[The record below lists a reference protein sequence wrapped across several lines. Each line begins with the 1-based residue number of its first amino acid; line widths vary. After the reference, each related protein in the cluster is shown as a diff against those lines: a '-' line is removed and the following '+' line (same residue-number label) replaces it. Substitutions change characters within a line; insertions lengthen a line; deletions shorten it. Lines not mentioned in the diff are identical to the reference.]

1 VGTGGQGYG
10 GAAAFREALANY
22 HEALKLLDVMPDSP
36 ERDVRE
42 LALRHAALI
51 VLLLIREAV
60 RRKLWTRPDALVA
73 LASCRSR
80 RRSSD
85 SRARAR
91 PPGLSAFSAPSS
103 RAPRSTLQRGSS
115 FSERPDLD
123 DFSRLIAILAFGVA
137 SSNAYELGRAALR
150 RERQGKI
157 R

>member
-1 VGTGGQGYG
+1 
-10 GAAAFREALANY
+10 
-22 HEALKLLDVMPDSP
+22 MPDSP

-60 RRKLWTRPDALVA
+60 RRKLWTRPDALIA

-91 PPGLSAFSAPSS
+91 PS
-103 RAPRSTLQRGSS
+103 RFVCFFRSELAGAEKHFAAGSS

-150 RERQGKI
+150 RERQGRI
-157 R
+157 RQLATNKKNQYDETGNVGFVVDRSAQK